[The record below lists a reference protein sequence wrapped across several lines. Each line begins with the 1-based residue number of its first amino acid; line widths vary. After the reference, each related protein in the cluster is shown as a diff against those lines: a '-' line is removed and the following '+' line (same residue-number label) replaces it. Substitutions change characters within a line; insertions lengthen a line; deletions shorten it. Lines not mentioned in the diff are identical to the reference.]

1 VDAKT
6 NSEANKIAYQDWVT
20 SHSAVEIRDANRA
33 RASLRR
39 LRYHPRTYM
48 PIKDDRQVAIARGA
62 YTFFVKEMVD
72 AGETDGMKASEG
84 LVRIG
89 ELWRGLSEQE
99 KEVNRNLMLV
109 DSLYESFSH

>member
-6 NSEANKIAYQDWVT
+6 NAEANSVAYKDWVT
-20 SHSAVEIRDANRA
+20 SRSAVEIRDANRA

-39 LRYHPRTYM
+39 LRYHPRTYT
-48 PIKDDRQVAIARGA
+48 PIKDERQVAIARGA
-62 YTFFVKEMVD
+62 YTFFVKEMID

-89 ELWRGLSEQE
+89 EIWRGLAEEE
-99 KEVNRNLMLV
+99 KEVSRNLA
-109 DSLYESFSH
+109 DTLYEFPH